1 MSSEFAVQRREVLA
15 HAARPQSE
23 DDQAL
28 DRVGAAESLLDA
40 RGGGADLRRFF
51 ACLYGGAPPEDITRY
66 SAESL
71 VALANLVFEQTAQ
84 RNPGETIVELLPF
97 RVGDEQTARN
107 ETIFVGI
114 NDDMPFL
121 FDSLIAELNAQDVRV
136 RALFHPVL
144 SVTRDQHGVRS
155 DTGTKIGESVIVLA
169 LDAIPSD
176 ERCAAIAQGARR
188 VFEQV
193 KLAVRDWKQMVA
205 HLRESIAAL
214 KARPPHVPAEIVD
227 ESVAFLEWLP

>member
-71 VALANLVFEQTAQ
+71 VALANRLAEG
-84 RNPGETIVELLPF
+84 RPW
-97 RVGDEQTARN
+97 R
-107 ETIFVGI
+107 
-114 NDDMPFL
+114 
-121 FDSLIAELNAQDVRV
+121 FDSPKHEPPGGRGYSDH
-136 RALFHPVL
+136 FPV
-144 SVTRDQHGVRS
+144 T
-155 DTGTKIGESVIVLA
+155 
-169 LDAIPSD
+169 
-176 ERCAAIAQGARR
+176 
-188 VFEQV
+188 V
-193 KLAVRDWKQMVA
+193 KLTVR
-205 HLRESIAAL
+205 
-214 KARPPHVPAEIVD
+214 P
-227 ESVAFLEWLP
+227 